1 MQKEIT
7 NLNIDEKTYN
17 FLYNKLT
24 YGSPIIKSFNNL
36 KESDEYNSGKE
47 INLDSLIDTINK
59 NGKFQVK
66 YKLNMHVFPNYYS
79 DQRKVFEPTLIV
91 AEEKTP
97 SKYTYTLD
105 DYFNRYI
112 NNIKVNYK
120 LNNIHI
126 YKVFANIIKTNTGL
140 KTNLTLNIDNEDNKQ
155 YNIYLNRKTYLIH
168 NITNSNLHSTL
179 SDFSYK
185 LRKSFN
191 NSKVKPISDLEDLEL
206 NKLKLFGK
214 FKEFYLSINHEY
226 AQYLHE
232 KKSLIFFDHWIQ
244 DSYNREN
251 YIESWK
257 LPVTSIISILNE
269 VKSQDNSRLPEFEG
283 AYPIGQDPK
292 TWICYNVFKVKQVG
306 GTYRWGKF
314 SLGYDT
320 GIFSDILQYYKIMEG
335 WCIRT
340 GVSTNLGGLTTA
352 IHEKSLEKLKQLLK
366 TNTTII
372 ISDDITPD
380 QSSKFDDIL
389 AYTKE
394 NNDLELDIKKDINNY
409 AYYYFDF
416 KYDRYSKS
424 EHACWFSNLKI
435 LDNPIDFISNF
446 IDFIIKK
453 SPDKLTPPH
462 KTDDYEYTDDDD
474 KLIYSIQREFIL
486 WREAAIEEL
495 INPPLYV

>member
-1 MQKEIT
+1 M
-7 NLNIDEKTYN
+7 
-17 FLYNKLT
+17 
-24 YGSPIIKSFNNL
+24 
-36 KESDEYNSGKE
+36 
-47 INLDSLIDTINK
+47 
-59 NGKFQVK
+59 
-66 YKLNMHVFPNYYS
+66 
-79 DQRKVFEPTLIV
+79 
-91 AEEKTP
+91 
-97 SKYTYTLD
+97 
-105 DYFNRYI
+105 
-112 NNIKVNYK
+112 
-120 LNNIHI
+120 
-126 YKVFANIIKTNTGL
+126 
-140 KTNLTLNIDNEDNKQ
+140 
-155 YNIYLNRKTYLIH
+155 
-168 NITNSNLHSTL
+168 
-179 SDFSYK
+179 
-185 LRKSFN
+185 
-191 NSKVKPISDLEDLEL
+191 
-206 NKLKLFGK
+206 
-214 FKEFYLSINHEY
+214 
-226 AQYLHE
+226 
-232 KKSLIFFDHWIQ
+232 IFFDHWIQ

-474 KLIYSIQREFIL
+474 KLIYSIQREFIFL
-486 WREAAIEEL
+486 KI
-495 INPPLYV
+495 